1 MGHAAAEPSLMRRP
15 RLRILTLALLLS
27 SVGAA
32 AVTGGATTA
41 GAAGS
46 VSVLARSGEPTRYDI
61 SGDVADAWGGYLDWI
76 DVTATPVGGGP
87 VEASA
92 ITYGGEFDL
101 WVEPGTYVIELTD
114 LDEVM
119 APTSYAQQVVVVDE
133 AVDLGT
139 ITMLY
144 EEPWALL
151 SPRIIGEARPGVTL
165 SATRGVWD
173 TPDLSFSYTWLV
185 DGVAAGTG
193 PTYQVQAGD
202 VGSKVVVRVKATA
215 LGYQPGFEKS
225 GPKLVSAWPVDAVG
239 RLLSGTIP
247 AGRAARVK
255 VLLRSDAPFDVTGLV
270 KVTERGR
277 TLAKA
282 RVVRTDD
289 GRVVVSVPGLGAGKH
304 SLVVKYG
311 GSPVTAPDTSPVFTL
326 TVTR

>member
-1 MGHAAAEPSLMRRP
+1 MGQTAAEQVPMRRP
-15 RLRILTLALLLS
+15 KLRTLTLALLLS

-32 AVTGGATTA
+32 TVTGGATTA

-61 SGDVADAWGGYLDWI
+61 SGAVADAWGGYLDWI

-119 APTSYAQQVVVVDE
+119 APTSYSGQVVVVDE
-133 AVDLGT
+133 DVDLGT

-151 SPRIIGEARPGVTL
+151 SPKIIGEARPGLTL
-165 SATRGVWD
+165 SATHGTWD

-185 DGVAAGTG
+185 DGVPAGTG
-193 PTYQVQAGD
+193 PKYKVQPGD
-202 VGSKVVVRVKATA
+202 VGSKVVVRVKATTE
-215 LGYQPGFEKS
+215 GYEPGFEKS
-225 GPKLVSAWPVDAVG
+225 GPKLVVPWPVDAVG
-239 RLLSGTIP
+239 RLLDGTIP
-247 AGRAARVK
+247 AGRAAKVK

-277 TLAKA
+277 TLGKA

-289 GRVVVSVPGLGAGKH
+289 GRVVVSVPGLGVGKH
-304 SLVVKYG
+304 SLVVSYG
-311 GSPVTAPDTSPVFTL
+311 GSSVAAPDTSPLITV